1 MRVIFLLHGGRSE
14 FVKGIIIID
23 IYCKKLLSML
33 KTCLNPSKI
42 GQNGAWSLPGVKLD
56 FMTGK
61 VQVYDGESLSLLRGI
76 FRGRFRDCEL

>member
-1 MRVIFLLHGGRSE
+1 
-14 FVKGIIIID
+14 
-23 IYCKKLLSML
+23 ML

-76 FRGRFRDCEL
+76 FRGRFRDFEL